1 MILGSRQGLFGIT
14 LAALSMQPMDSP
26 AQQTQPAA
34 PAVQQG
40 AAAPPQPP
48 AAPAQAPPPGA
59 QPPAAGAQPPAA
71 GAQPPAAGVQPPA
84 ARVQPPAAAEPQQQD
99 ASEEPKR
106 LGRQFAA
113 PPPVATPPPKEEP
126 QVSVSVVSPQK
137 PAVFGRRTRGGM
149 QGIGNQSQ
157 DTGGLGTQPANPG
170 VGSPA
175 E

>member
-59 QPPAAGAQPPAA
+59 QPPAAGAQPL
-71 GAQPPAAGVQPPA
+71 AAGVQRPA
-84 ARVQPPAAAEPQQQD
+84 AGVQPPAAAEPQQQD
-99 ASEEPKR
+99 TSEEPKR

-137 PAVFGRRTRGGM
+137 PAVFGRSTRGGM

>member
-48 AAPAQAPPPGA
+48 AAPAQAPPPGV
-59 QPPAAGAQPPAA
+59 QPPV
-71 GAQPPAAGVQPPA
+71 AGVQPPA
-84 ARVQPPAAAEPQQQD
+84 AGVQPPAAAEPQQQD